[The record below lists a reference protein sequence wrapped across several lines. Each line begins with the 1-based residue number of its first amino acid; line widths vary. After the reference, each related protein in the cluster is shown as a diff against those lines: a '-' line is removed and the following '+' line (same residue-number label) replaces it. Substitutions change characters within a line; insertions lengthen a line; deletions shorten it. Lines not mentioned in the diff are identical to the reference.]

1 MMRKL
6 SALVGVAGL
15 LACLSACGVSV
26 GPHHTLSGP
35 SVARG
40 ISSQLASSY
49 KIGPPPPPVSC
60 PADIQTSKGTSFVC
74 TTVLD
79 GQHLELD
86 GTVTGSNGQ
95 YEVVPRDAII
105 KVPLLVDFLT
115 TNIKKRTLVA
125 PSLVNCGPRKLA
137 VVAVGGTITCS
148 ASFPHSPQPQRV
160 ITTVL
165 DKAGHVMY
173 TLQD

>member
-6 SALVGVAGL
+6 SALVGVAAL

-40 ISSQLASSY
+40 ISAQLAKSY
-49 KIGPPPPPVSC
+49 NIKPGPPVSC
-60 PADIQTSKGTSFVC
+60 PADIQTSKGTSFLC

-95 YEVVPRDAII
+95 YQVVPRDAII
-105 KVPLLVDFLT
+105 KVPLLVGFLSTDIKNT
-115 TNIKKRTLVA
+115 TGVV
-125 PSLVNCGPRKLA
+125 PSLINCGPRKLA
-137 VVAVGGTITCS
+137 VVAVGGTISCS
-148 ASFPHSPQPQRV
+148 ATFPRLPQPRRV

-173 TLQD
+173 TLKD

>member
-40 ISSQLASSY
+40 ISAQLAKSY
-49 KIGPPPPPVSC
+49 NIKPGPPVSC
-60 PADIQTSKGTSFVC
+60 PPGVQASKGTSFVC

-86 GTVTGSNGQ
+86 GTVTGSDGRYQ
-95 YEVVPRDAII
+95 VVPRDAII
-105 KVPLLVDFLT
+105 PIASLTSFLSDSIQ
-115 TNIKKRTLVA
+115 TNTGYR
-125 PSLVNCGPRKLA
+125 PSTIDCGPRTLA

-148 ASFPHSPQPQRV
+148 AEFPQLPRPRKV
-160 ITTVL
+160 TTTVIN
-165 DKAGHVMY
+165 KEGQVNY
-173 TLQD
+173 TLER

>member
-6 SALVGVAGL
+6 IALVGVGGL

-40 ISSQLASSY
+40 ISSQLAESY
-49 KIGPPPPPVSC
+49 AIKGPPVSC
-60 PADIQTSKGTSFVC
+60 PAAIQASKGTSFVC
-74 TTVLD
+74 NTVLD
-79 GQHLELD
+79 GQYLDLD

-95 YEVVPRDAII
+95 YQVVPRDAII
-105 KVPLLVDFLT
+105 RVPLLVQFLSNSIGKET
-115 TNIKKRTLVA
+115 GFV

-148 ASFPHSPQPQRV
+148 AAFPHLPLPRTV
-160 ITTVL
+160 TTTVI
-165 DKAGHVMY
+165 DKEGRVRY
-173 TLQD
+173 TLAQ